1 MSLSAGRVL
10 ILPKGE
16 YDSTETYNLL
26 DLVYY
31 QRGSF
36 LCKKTTTGNAPD
48 LTQDTEYWMKI
59 VSSQTADVGDIS
71 ELTTIDK
78 DNVTAAINEINGM
91 IQNNLYYAQITD
103 DNSDHIVDDSGNRIL
118 GDWKYAIA

>member
-1 MSLSAGRVL
+1 MNAGRVL

-16 YDSTETYNLL
+16 YDATTTYNLL

-36 LCKKTTTGNAPD
+36 LCKKTSTGNTPD
-48 LTQDTEYWMKI
+48 LTEDTEYWMKI

-91 IQNNLYYAQITD
+91 IQNNRYYAEITD
-103 DNSDHIVDDSGNRIL
+103 DDGNHIVDDSGKRIL
-118 GDWKYAIA
+118 GDWKYNIA